1 MERRWGWVGSA
12 HDGQANP
19 RVTCDG
25 WTATVPHLGVPA
37 PVLVG
42 LLQACTGTRN
52 ELRPR
57 DVPFVQ

>member
-1 MERRWGWVGSA
+1 MERRSGWVGSA

-37 PVLVG
+37 PVSSDY
-42 LLQACTGTRN
+42 CKR
-52 ELRPR
+52 
-57 DVPFVQ
+57 VPVHEMSFAPLMSPSR